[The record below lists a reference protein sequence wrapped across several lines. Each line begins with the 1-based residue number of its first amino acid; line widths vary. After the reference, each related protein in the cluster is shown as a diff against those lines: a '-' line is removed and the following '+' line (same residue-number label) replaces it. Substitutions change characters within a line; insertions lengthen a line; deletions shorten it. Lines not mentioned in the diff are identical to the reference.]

1 MALRFEPFRRPSVKF
16 VIPSAGVFALY
27 LGGLL
32 GVFIVT
38 RGKNPPSW
46 FSLTLST
53 FVFATLA
60 AFGAMTAADSALGAE
75 ASHVDI
81 LKTLAYMVLACFV
94 MLLERQLGDRV
105 GWALPQFV
113 ENLVVWGA
121 GVASI
126 WEEEPGFPG
135 WAAVRRRAARR
146 LRPASKA

>member
-1 MALRFEPFRRPSVKF
+1 MDLRVERIRRPAVKL

-32 GVFIVT
+32 GVFLAT
-38 RGKNPPSW
+38 RGKTPASW
-46 FSLTLST
+46 FTLTFST
-53 FVFATLA
+53 LVFSSAA
-60 AFGAMTAADSALGAE
+60 AFGAMTAVDTALGAE

-81 LKTLAYMVLACFV
+81 LKTLAWMTLAWAGVLV
-94 MLLERQLGDRV
+94 ERQLGDKI

-113 ENLVVWGA
+113 ENLLIWGA

-135 WAAVRRRAARR
+135 WKRALRRR
-146 LRPASKA
+146 